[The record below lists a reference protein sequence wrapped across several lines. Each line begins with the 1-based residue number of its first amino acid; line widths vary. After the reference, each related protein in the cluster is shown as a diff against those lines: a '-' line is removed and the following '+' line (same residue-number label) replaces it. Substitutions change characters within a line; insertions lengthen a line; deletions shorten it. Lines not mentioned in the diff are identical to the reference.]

1 MRGFFE
7 PRSVAVVGV
16 SDREDNLGRSIVKNL
31 NEFCFDGMVYLVGH
45 RGGVQFGRRI
55 YKSVADI
62 PDQVD
67 LAVIITPA
75 RTVPDILEECGA
87 KGIRYAVIESAGFG
101 EYKEEGK
108 RLEQQLMAIAKK
120 YDMHFIGPNC
130 IGVINLHNG
139 LVVPFPPFK
148 DTYVRGGISLIS
160 QSGGVGISYLTL
172 MASESIGVAK
182 FASVGNKLDV
192 DENDLLEYFLEDEAT
207 EIICMYLEGI
217 SDGRRLMEIARRS
230 QKPILVHKS
239 NIGGL
244 SEAIASSH
252 TAALTDDDAV
262 VDAALKQC
270 GIARFRES
278 ETLVNYLKIL
288 PMPRPEGNKLA
299 VVSRSGGHAVMAAD
313 ACELAGF
320 ELAPFDP
327 EFVKE
332 IESHFRASVIKLS
345 NPLDLGDLFDTEM
358 YIKIAQ
364 RTIAEPNVDAL
375 VFLHT
380 YVSATEGAH
389 SRYLLDTLAGLS
401 EEHGKPVVPCVA
413 TDAEEQSRLRREL
426 KHPLFVEPQD
436 AIDALALARDFKR
449 EGDTPPVEAPHV
461 VHQVDAARAARICE
475 TCRGEGRNPALR
487 ESLEVLAAYG
497 LPVCPDRVVES
508 EEEAVAAFKNFGQP
522 VAMKIISEQVSH
534 KSDIGGV
541 QLNLRTEDAVR
552 NAYAEIM
559 DRIAEHAPDAKIHA
573 VLIQPMA
580 KPGRELIL
588 GGKQDAQFGSVVL
601 VGIGGIFV
609 EVFKDVSQRI
619 APFSRE
625 TARQMLDELGGSP
638 ILKGARGQKPA
649 DLEAATDAI
658 LCLSRLMIE
667 NPQIAELD
675 INPFRVMTVGNG
687 AVALDARI
695 VLASPPTP

>member
-31 NEFCFDGMVYLVGH
+31 NEFSFEGMVYLVGH

-75 RTVPDILEECGA
+75 RTVPGILEECGA
-87 KGIRYAVIESAGFG
+87 KGIKRAVIESAGFG

-108 RLEQQLMAIAKK
+108 LLEQQLKEVAKK
-120 YDMHFIGPNC
+120 YDMRFVGPNC

-217 SDGRRLMEIARRS
+217 SDGKRLMEIARRS
-230 QKPILVHKS
+230 DKPILLHKS

-278 ETLVNYLKIL
+278 ETLLNYLKIL
-288 PMPRPEGNKLA
+288 PMPRLKGNKLA

-327 EFVKE
+327 KFVAE
-332 IESHFRASVIKLS
+332 IENHFRASVIKLS

-358 YIKIAQ
+358 YIKIAR
-364 RTIAEPNVDAL
+364 RTLAEDSVDAL

-389 SRYLLDTLAGLS
+389 SRYLLETLARLS
-401 EEHGKPVVPCVA
+401 AEYGKPVVPCVA

-426 KHPLFVEPQD
+426 KHPLFVEPQH
-436 AIDALALARDFKR
+436 AIDALALARDFKHGG
-449 EGDTPPVEAPHV
+449 EEQAPELPRTL
-461 VHQVDAARAARICE
+461 HQVNPARVAEICSR
-475 TCRGEGRNPALR
+475 CKGEGRNPALR

-508 EEEAVAAFKNFGQP
+508 EDGAVEAFREFAQP

-541 QLNLRTEDAVR
+541 QLNLRTEGAVR

-559 DRIAEHAPDAKIHA
+559 DRVQEHAPDAKIHS

-580 KPGRELIL
+580 QPGRELIL
-588 GGKQDAQFGSVVL
+588 GGKQDQQFGPVVL

-619 APFSRE
+619 APFSRDA
-625 TARQMLDELGGSP
+625 ARRMIDELAGSP

-649 DLEAATDAI
+649 DLEAVTDAI
-658 LCLSRLMIE
+658 LCVSRLMIE
-667 NPQIAELD
+667 NPQISELD
-675 INPFRVMTVGNG
+675 INPFRVMPVGNG

-695 VLASPPTP
+695 VLARD